1 MNRNNEYYL
10 PKEEYLTVIHFAR
23 QYPMWQQALALPP
36 DTIRAITYDGEKV
49 QSSGGYDPTV
59 ETAIK
64 RSMIADKMK
73 LVEDTAMEAGGEIA
87 SYLLAGVT
95 MGRTFMELW
104 QQGMPCE
111 RDMYYKRRQK
121 FYWLLA
127 QKI

>member
-1 MNRNNEYYL
+1 MNQSNEYYL

-23 QYPMWQQALALPP
+23 QYPVWQQELSVPP
-36 DTIRAITYDGEKV
+36 DTVRAITYDGEKV

-59 ETAIK
+59 ETAMR
-64 RSMIADKMK
+64 RSAIAAKMI
-73 LVEDTAMEAGGEIA
+73 LVEDAAMEAGGEIS
-87 SYLLAGVT
+87 SYLLLGVT
-95 MGRTFMELW
+95 RGRTFMELR

-111 RDMYYKRRQK
+111 RDMYYKRRQR